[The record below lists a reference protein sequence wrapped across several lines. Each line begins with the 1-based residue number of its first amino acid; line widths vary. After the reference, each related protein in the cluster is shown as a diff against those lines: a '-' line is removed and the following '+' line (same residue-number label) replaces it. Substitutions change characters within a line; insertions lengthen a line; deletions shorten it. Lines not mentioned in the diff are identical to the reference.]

1 MLSGVSSGAVVRVM
15 MTADAIGGVWNYA
28 LDLARGFAAYDIETA
43 LAILGPSPDPAQRDR
58 AEAIEGLRL
67 IDTGLP
73 LEWTARDAAA
83 WRATGVY
90 LDELAQELRS
100 DIIHLNTPALAA
112 EIRHAAPVIA
122 MAHSCLGTWW
132 RAVRREPLPA
142 DFAWRVAATGR
153 GLAAA
158 DSVIAASHSFAE
170 ALSVVYGDNLP
181 LEVVLN
187 GRAATGIETDKHP
200 LIFTAGRLWDDGKN
214 IAVLDR
220 VAAKMGEAIVAAGPL
235 SGPNGARGE
244 FPNLKLVGTLSEREI
259 APWYAAASIFASPA
273 RYEPFG
279 LAVLQAAQA
288 GTALVLSDI
297 PTFRE
302 LWDGAALFCP
312 VDDSIAWR
320 DALEYLLGA
329 PRQARALGR
338 AAQQRAARYSLEAM
352 VSGTLDAY
360 SRALVR
366 KTRVGPSLYVA
377 P

>member
-1 MLSGVSSGAVVRVM
+1 MSRRVVRVM

-28 LDLARGFAAYDIETA
+28 LDLARGFARHDIETV
-43 LAILGPSPDPAQRDR
+43 LAILGPSPDCAQRAQ
-58 AEAIEGLRL
+58 AEAIGGLRL
-67 IDTGLP
+67 MDAGLP

-83 WRATGVY
+83 LRATGVF
-90 LDELAQELRS
+90 LDGLAEELRPE
-100 DIIHLNTPALAA
+100 IIHLNTPALAA
-112 EIRHAAPVIA
+112 DMHHAAPVIA

-142 DFAWRVAATGR
+142 DFAWRVAATRR

-170 ALSVVYGDNLP
+170 ALSHAYGNDLP
-181 LEVVLN
+181 VEVVLN
-187 GRAATGIETDKHP
+187 GRAATALEIDKRP
-200 LIFTAGRLWDDGKN
+200 LIFTAGRLWDEGKN

-220 VAAKMGEAIVAAGPL
+220 AAVKMEPPVVAAGPL
-235 SGPNGARGE
+235 TGPNGARGE
-244 FPNLKLVGTLSEREI
+244 FAHLKLVGTLNESEI
-259 APWYAAASIFASPA
+259 VPWYAAASIFASPA

-302 LWDGAALFCP
+302 LWDGVALFCP
-312 VDDSIAWR
+312 VDDDIAWR
-320 DALEYLLGA
+320 HALEDLLGA
-329 PRQARALGR
+329 PQRARALGR
-338 AAQQRAARYSLEAM
+338 AAQHRAARYSLEAM
-352 VSGTLDAY
+352 VCGTLDVY
-360 SRALVR
+360 SRALAR
-366 KTRVGPSLYVA
+366 KTSFAPSLHAV